1 VIGGFVPAWKPPGM
15 GSAEIV
21 GRLKRTIHADKV
33 GHTGTLD
40 RFAEGLMLLV
50 VGRSTCLCDFFLHA
64 DKRYSAIF
72 SFGKSTETHDPEGSV
87 LEERGEDESISFVSQ
102 HLDQIREWI
111 ENQIHTTEQTPP
123 LYSALK
129 KQGKRYSDHAR
140 AGVKELPPAR
150 KVTIYSASLTSHSG
164 YQVTADF
171 SVSGGTY
178 IRSIARDLGEEFQFP
193 VHLAGLRRSAIGSFL
208 LNEDCWRSG
217 EEVRIRPPHEVLT
230 WPRVKASDAEVRSL
244 LFGQTPR
251 LQMPSG
257 SQFAWI
263 VGADGLP
270 VAWAEVLDYGLYR
283 VRRIM
288 KG

>member
-1 VIGGFVPAWKPPGM
+1 MVQSKIP
-15 GSAEIV
+15 IV
-21 GRLKRTIHADKV
+21 GDIGAHYRNR
-33 GHTGTLD
+33 
-40 RFAEGLMLLV
+40 R
-50 VGRSTCLCDFFLHA
+50 
-64 DKRYSAIF
+64 
-72 SFGKSTETHDPEGSV
+72 GS
-87 LEERGEDESISFVSQ
+87 G
-102 HLDQIREWI
+102 
-111 ENQIHTTEQTPP
+111 P
-123 LYSALK
+123 
-129 KQGKRYSDHAR
+129 QGPQK
-140 AGVKELPPAR
+140 
-150 KVTIYSASLTSHSG
+150 I
-164 YQVTADF
+164 
-171 SVSGGTY
+171 
-178 IRSIARDLGEEFQFP
+178 SIARDLGEAFQFP
-193 VHLAGLRRSAIGSFL
+193 VHLAGLRRNAIGSFL
-208 LNEDCWRSG
+208 LNEDCWRPG